1 MLALLA
7 TDGAPPLVRIGDAP
21 EPSAAGEEAVVEVEA
36 FSINRGETFL
46 LEQPRPGWRPGK
58 DIAGRVVQAAACGDG
73 PAVGTHVVGHP
84 AGGGWAQRVAVP
96 VDALAPLPAE
106 VESVTAAA
114 LPLAGLTALRLIRA
128 AGARAGQRMLL
139 TGASGGVG
147 HFVTELASAVGA
159 EITAVTASPDRARR
173 LLELG
178 ATAAVRSIDEA
189 PDRFDIVLE
198 SVGGKSL
205 PSALARLKRNGLLI
219 WFGQASRERVELDF
233 FAYFDQTGAT
243 IRHFHY
249 EDSDQTIA
257 ADLERLVRLVASN
270 RLHPELGLVA
280 NWTQTASALEALRTR
295 QLRGNAVLCIPPS

>member
-7 TDGAPPLVRIGDAP
+7 TDGTPPLVRIGNAP
-21 EPSAAGEEAVVEVEA
+21 EPIPASGEAIVEVEA

-46 LEQPRPGWRPGK
+46 LERPRPGWRPGK
-58 DIAGRVVQAAACGDG
+58 DIAGRVVQAAAGGDG
-73 PAVGTHVVGHP
+73 PAVGTRVVGHP
-84 AGGGWAQRVAVP
+84 ASGGWAQRVVVP

-106 VESVTAAA
+106 LESITAAA

-147 HFVTELASAVGA
+147 HFVTELASAIGA

-178 ATAAVRSIDEA
+178 AMAAVRSIDEA
-189 PDRFDIVLE
+189 PGPFDIVFE
-198 SVGGKSL
+198 SVGGTSL

-233 FAYFDQTGAT
+233 FAYFGQTGST

-249 EDSDQTIA
+249 ADSDETVA
-257 ADLERLVRLVASN
+257 ADLARLVRLSASN
-270 RLHPELGLVA
+270 RLHPELGLIA
-280 NWTQTASALEALRTR
+280 NWTQTAAALEALRTR
-295 QLRGNAVLCIPPS
+295 RLRGNAVLCIPSS